1 MRIIKSIPHPSMVVE
16 IFHYAEK
23 YTLKIKHKGLE
34 QSFPIPSDL
43 LESVIKMLEDP
54 SGKFYLELDQIFKYM
69 HRLWGYS
76 LRDLNQGLNEQDEEI
91 I

>member
-1 MRIIKSIPHPSMVVE
+1 MVVE

-54 SGKFYLELDQIFKYM
+54 SGKFYLELDQIFKNM